1 MSKNEKGP
9 TQLFSSK
16 MIADSSD
23 NQGTNIPHQQNFR
36 DIKGNGN
43 VVNYNMSC
51 ENSSS
56 DTTDEFDE
64 EARTKKNKKKI
75 DKEKKE
81 RKKKKKKRKKV

>member
-1 MSKNEKGP
+1 
-9 TQLFSSK
+9 

-23 NQGTNIPHQQNFR
+23 NQGTNIPHQQNFT

-56 DTTDEFDE
+56 DATDEFDE